1 MGQKSIISKV
11 ESDIKTE
18 ENRIEKNDKTKS
30 KIKYIFVA
38 LLLLAGASVLGG
50 QMYNRFVPNQKY
62 KAAVALMES
71 DKKEALL
78 KFEELGDYK
87 NSEYYCSI
95 IYDENPL
102 YRFDHTQNGDVI
114 KFGKYNFDN
123 IEWVVISKDESNVT
137 LITKEI
143 IDAGVYPKA
152 EWFTTFMNKA
162 FSSNETSLISSI
174 GLIDKETKSYIS
186 EKSYAK
192 AKPSKKALENT
203 SYKEGSENG
212 YCWWI
217 DEESGYSYED
227 EHRYIDKSG
236 SVSFS
241 GEDDTETLGIRPVI
255 KIKLK

>member
-11 ESDIKTE
+11 EADIKTE

-30 KIKYIFVA
+30 KIKYILVA
-38 LLLLAGASVLGG
+38 LLLLAEASVLGG

-87 NSEYYCSI
+87 NSEYYCNI

-123 IEWVVISKDESNVT
+123 VEWVVISKDESNVT

-143 IDAGVYPKA
+143 IDAGVYPKT
-152 EWFTTFMNKA
+152 EWFTTFMSKA
-162 FSSNETSLISSI
+162 FNSNEASLISKI
-174 GLIDKETKSYIS
+174 GLIDDETKSYIS

-192 AKPSKKALENT
+192 AKPSKKALENN
-203 SYKEGSENG
+203 SYKEDSENG

-217 DEESGYSYED
+217 DEEKGFYSDD
-227 EHRYIDKSG
+227 EHRYIDKTGKISYSG
-236 SVSFS
+236 K
-241 GEDDTETLGIRPVI
+241 DDTEILGIRPVI
-255 KIKLK
+255 TIKLK